1 MLLFTVRMV
10 TYTHTP
16 SNEVFDPEGSC
27 FCVSCWSVQR
37 RKGITVTGG
46 GISNFKNI
54 CCLSMRIDIKLNF
67 RKINLKNTFKLRNAL
82 KQQEE
87 KLGNC
92 GVLILQIRLLSFY
105 TPHWN
110 FLFSRY
116 KFCTRTVQL
125 SLLISV
131 TLWNIIIALI
141 YIFHMISQNQAT

>member
-1 MLLFTVRMV
+1 
-10 TYTHTP
+10 
-16 SNEVFDPEGSC
+16 
-27 FCVSCWSVQR
+27 
-37 RKGITVTGG
+37 
-46 GISNFKNI
+46 
-54 CCLSMRIDIKLNF
+54 MRIDIKLNF

-131 TLWNIIIALI
+131 TL
-141 YIFHMISQNQAT
+141 